1 MCKVTF
7 RFAALLQRR
16 QVNSARGPDNDP
28 TSIEF
33 E

>member
-7 RFAALLQRR
+7 RFAALLRRR
-16 QVNSARGPDNDP
+16 QVNGARGPDNDP